1 MRSKIEVTILLF
13 CLFWWLAGENG
24 VASNTSTDKTS
35 QEEDRGAHSDE
46 DFLLQR
52 ENRRMK
58 IPRGL
63 ISYTLGGVWVTE
75 ALGSCCNFSREI
87 PLLLYQQAY

>member
-1 MRSKIEVTILLF
+1 MLLF

-24 VASNTSTDKTS
+24 GRQHTATDEKS
-35 QEEDRGAHSDE
+35 QEEDRGARSDE

-58 IPRGL
+58 ILRRL
-63 ISYTLGGVWVTE
+63 I
-75 ALGSCCNFSREI
+75 
-87 PLLLYQQAY
+87 